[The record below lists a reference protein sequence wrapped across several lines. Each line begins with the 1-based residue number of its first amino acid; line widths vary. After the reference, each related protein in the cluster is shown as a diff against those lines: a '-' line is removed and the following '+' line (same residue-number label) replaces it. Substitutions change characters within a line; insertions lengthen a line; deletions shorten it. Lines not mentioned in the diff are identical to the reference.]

1 MSSDRPAAHD
11 LKVPPVPDPR
21 AIDER
26 IEELR
31 ALVTFLHADV
41 ERDRNALARKLHD
54 ELSGSVIAAIMDIS
68 WIEQHE
74 SPLTTGTATRLTRV
88 KESLRECIDLA
99 RKLVEEL
106 RPTLLDS
113 IGLLAAL
120 SWQFRRGCARAGL
133 RYTEKY
139 PEIAPDLDTAQLIG
153 VFRVLQDA
161 FNIVLQHESVTAV
174 HLAVDSTGDT
184 FSFELSDDGT
194 PRASDSPMVPPA
206 LSSILHRARNV
217 GADIVIPVRKAGGS
231 LLRVSIPLGQPV
243 GCSAT

>member
-1 MSSDRPAAHD
+1 MSSHRPAAHE
-11 LKVPPVPDPR
+11 LKAPPVPDPPG
-21 AIDER
+21 IDER

-31 ALVTFLHADV
+31 ALVTFLQADV
-41 ERDRNALARKLHD
+41 ERDRNSLARKLHD
-54 ELSGSVIAAIMDIS
+54 ELSGSVIAAIMDVA

-74 SPLTTGTATRLTRV
+74 SPLTAGTAARLTRV

-120 SWQFRRGCARAGL
+120 SWQFKLGCAHAGL
-133 RYTEKY
+133 RYTEEY
-139 PEIAPDLDTAQLIG
+139 PEIAPDIDTAKLIG
-153 VFRVLQDA
+153 LFRVLQDA
-161 FNIVLQHESVTAV
+161 FKIVLQHEAVTAV
-174 HLAVDSTGDT
+174 HLAVDSTGDR

-194 PRASDSPMVPPA
+194 PRASEGPIVPPA
-206 LSSILHRARNV
+206 LSSILHRAQNV
-217 GADIVIPVRKAGGS
+217 GAEIVIPERKAGGS
-231 LLRVSIPLGQPV
+231 LLRVSIPLARPL